1 MERKHKQRVGK
12 LVRMRYYQFLGLLG
26 SLFFYLFVYRKF
38 LYPTPVMSSAA
49 YGQALAF
56 IK

>member
-49 YGQALAF
+49 
-56 IK
+56 